1 MRPPEVFVRELAP
14 AEGQRLKRLS
24 KQSKLASTRQRAM
37 ILLASNTLMSAPE
50 IARMLLTDESHVR
63 KVIHDFNRHG
73 FESLRPR
80 FGGGRPRRI
89 SIDDEARIV
98 AVAGARPDTLGVPY
112 TRWSLA
118 KLSRYLRGQ
127 GLEVSPAQ
135 LGRIL
140 ARNGISLQR
149 TRSWKQ
155 SPDPEYEVKAA
166 RVLALYRQQPENGVV
181 ISFDEKGPESL
192 CPKHGRGWARRGRPE
207 RHRATYNR
215 RQGIRYLVGAL
226 DVHADYLRIRPRP
239 RRNGASTLAFMKQI
253 RLAYPEPDPP
263 LLDPGRPLQPLDTRD
278 PRLGGRQQ
286 HRARPD
292 PDLRQ
297 LPEPD
302 REHLR
307 RHRRVR
313 LQERRLPR
321 LGRLRPRARRPR
333 PLPQQPRR
341 ASAAQDRSRQAPPT
355 PSRQNH
361 DRAQARRLN
370 NDRVSGATLR
380 EAALVD
386 IGHAPPGVR
395 RSDWLS

>member
-50 IARMLLTDESHVR
+50 IARMLLSDESHVR

-80 FGGGRPRRI
+80 FRGGRPRRI

-98 AVAGARPDTLGVPY
+98 AVAGARPDSLGVPY

-127 GLEVSPAQ
+127 GIEVSPAQ

-140 ARNGISLQR
+140 ARNGIALQR

-155 SPDPEYEVKAA
+155 SPDPDYAAKAA
-166 RVLALYRQQPENGVV
+166 RILALYRQKPKDGVV

-192 CPKHGRGWARRGRPE
+192 CPKHGRGWALRGRPQ

-215 RQGIRYLVGAL
+215 RHGIRYLVGAL

-239 RRNGASTLAFMKQI
+239 RCNGASTLAFMRQI
-253 RLAYPEPDPP
+253 RLAYPKHIRIYWIQDGLSSHWTPEIRAWAAVNNMELVPTPTYASYLNRIESTFGAIDEFVCKNADY
-263 LLDPGRPLQPLDTRD
+263 LDWDAFGYALAD
-278 PRLGGRQQ
+278 
-286 HRARPD
+286 HV
-292 PDLRQ
+292 
-297 LPEPD
+297 
-302 REHLR
+302 
-307 RHRRVR
+307 RHRNSPAEQAQRKF
-313 LQERRLPR
+313 EADKRR
-321 LGRLRPRARRPR
+321 
-333 PLPQQPRR
+333 QRR
-341 ASAAQDRSRQAPPT
+341 AANPTTELTLAA
-355 PSRQNH
+355 
-361 DRAQARRLN
+361 
-370 NDRVSGATLR
+370 
-380 EAALVD
+380 
-386 IGHAPPGVR
+386 
-395 RSDWLS
+395 